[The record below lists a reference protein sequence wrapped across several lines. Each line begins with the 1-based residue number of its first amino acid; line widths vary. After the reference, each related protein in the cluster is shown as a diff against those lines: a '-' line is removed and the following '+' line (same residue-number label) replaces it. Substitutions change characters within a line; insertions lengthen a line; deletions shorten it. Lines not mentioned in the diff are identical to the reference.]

1 VGAKFVESLP
11 CPSARGTV
19 GLLILGALSSPLL
32 DLTFSIL
39 ILVLSISSSG
49 ISLGSFAFLSL
60 ACGTDLAN
68 IVVLLMG
75 QSRALPMPQEIDPS
89 IF

>member
-32 DLTFSIL
+32 DLSIL